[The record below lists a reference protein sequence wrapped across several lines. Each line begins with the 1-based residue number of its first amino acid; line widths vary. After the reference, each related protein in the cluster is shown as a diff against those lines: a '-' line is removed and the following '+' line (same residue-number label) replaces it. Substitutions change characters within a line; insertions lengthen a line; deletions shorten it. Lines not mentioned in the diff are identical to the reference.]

1 MGMGMG
7 IGQGAKTYDMWIRAC
22 DVDMV
27 TWLMLLLAVE
37 EERAARDM
45 LLPTLL
51 APRVPGSRGEV
62 MLLLGL
68 PMDLS

>member
-1 MGMGMG
+1 M
-7 IGQGAKTYDMWIRAC
+7 A
-22 DVDMV
+22 

-51 APRVPGSRGEV
+51 APRLPGSRGEV
-62 MLLLGL
+62 TLLLGL
-68 PMDLS
+68 TLYIA